1 MPSVFRARPV
11 LALALLALGGLSATS
26 ASAQPAEGYI
36 GPETSSEPQP
46 AVGAKSGRYGGG
58 GWSGDWRICA
68 EEGRRCTVRG
78 WGVVRYGARG
88 SFVYREVRNAS
99 LQCDNSMFG
108 DPAFGRQKRCEV
120 RLYDDGGWDGG
131 GDGGYGW
138 TRCARENET
147 CRVDGPATVRFGIDG
162 RYYER
167 RVRGGDVYCSIQTF
181 GDPAP
186 RERKACDVRYDAGG
200 GRPGGGGGWG
210 GGWNGGWTPCARE
223 NEVCRLPGP
232 ATVRY
237 GSERRFT
244 DQEVRG
250 GSVRCD
256 NRTFGDPAPG
266 EVKHCSFRTGGG
278 WQGGGPGSGPGNGWT
293 DCAAEG
299 GFCQFRGRRSVW
311 YGADDGRSMTRE
323 FRDGVSCT
331 NEAFGGDPAPRSRKR
346 CAIQRY

>member
-1 MPSVFRARPV
+1 MPSLSRARPA
-11 LALALLALGGLSATS
+11 LALALLALAGLSATS
-26 ASAQPAEGYI
+26 AAAQPADGYI

-58 GWSGDWRICA
+58 GWSGDWRLCA

-120 RLYDDGGWDGG
+120 RLYDDGGWGG
-131 GDGGYGW
+131 GDDDGYGW

-147 CRVDGPATVRFGIDG
+147 CRVDGPATVRFGING

-186 RERKACDVRYDAGG
+186 RERKVCELRYDGG
-200 GRPGGGGGWG
+200 GNW
-210 GGWNGGWTPCARE
+210 
-223 NEVCRLPGP
+223 
-232 ATVRY
+232 
-237 GSERRFT
+237 
-244 DQEVRG
+244 
-250 GSVRCD
+250 
-256 NRTFGDPAPG
+256 
-266 EVKHCSFRTGGG
+266 GGG
-278 WQGGGPGSGPGNGWT
+278 WQGGGPGGGWT
-293 DCAAEG
+293 ECAVEG
-299 GFCQFRGRRSVW
+299 GFCRFRGRRSVW
-311 YGADDGRSMTRE
+311 YGADDGRHVVRE
-323 FRDGVSCT
+323 FRDGVPCT
-331 NEAFGGDPAPRSRKR
+331 NEAFGTDPARRSPKR
-346 CAIQRY
+346 CAIQGY

>member
-1 MPSVFRARPV
+1 MPTVSRARPV
-11 LALALLALGGLSATS
+11 LVLALLALAGIFATS
-26 ASAQPAEGYI
+26 TSAQPADGYI

-46 AVGAKSGRYGGG
+46 AAEAKSGRYGGG
-58 GWSGDWRICA
+58 GWSGDWRVCA

-120 RLYDDGGWDGG
+120 RLYSDGGWGGG
-131 GDGGYGW
+131 GDDGYGW

-147 CRVDGPATVRFGIDG
+147 CRVNGPATVRFGIDG

-167 RVRGGDVYCSIQTF
+167 RVRGGDVNCSIQTF

-200 GRPGGGGGWG
+200 GQPGGGGWG
-210 GGWNGGWTPCARE
+210 GNWNGGWTPCARE
-223 NEVCRLPGP
+223 NETCRLPGP

-237 GSERRFT
+237 GVEGRYRYLDF
-244 DQEVRG
+244 RG
-250 GSVRCD
+250 GALRCD
-256 NRTFGDPAPG
+256 NATFGDPAPR
-266 EVKHCSFRTGGG
+266 EHKACDFRSGV
-278 WQGGGPGSGPGNGWT
+278 GGGPGSGAGAGWT
-293 DCAAEG
+293 ECAVEG
-299 GFCQFRGRRSVW
+299 GFCRFRGRRAVW
-311 YGADDGRSMTRE
+311 YGADEGRNVVRE
-323 FRDGVSCT
+323 FRDGVSCS
-331 NEAFGGDPAPRSRKR
+331 NEAFGTDPAPRARKR
-346 CAIQRY
+346 CRIEAY

>member
-1 MPSVFRARPV
+1 MPNVSRVHPA
-11 LALALLALGGLSATS
+11 LAFALLALAGVSATS
-26 ASAQPAEGYI
+26 ASAQPADGYI

-46 AVGAKSGRYGGG
+46 AIGAKSGRYGGG
-58 GWSGDWRICA
+58 GWSGDWRVCA

-108 DPAFGRQKRCEV
+108 DPAFGRQKRCEL
-120 RLYDDGGWDGG
+120 RLYDDGGWQGG
-131 GDGGYGW
+131 GDGDYGW

-147 CRVDGPATVRFGIDG
+147 CRVDGPATVRFGVDG

-186 RERKACDVRYDAGG
+186 RERKVCELRYDAGG

-232 ATVRY
+232 ATGGLKYVTASASLPRRLLPLRGPARATVEAKLAAPQY
-237 GSERRFT
+237 KVEIAVVAAVGANGLTDEDGAGAGEGEGRHERHRVELQNRHQGSDGLGPEDRQDRVHEEAEC
-244 DQEVRG
+244 QEL
-250 GSVRCD
+250 
-256 NRTFGDPAPG
+256 
-266 EVKHCSFRTGGG
+266 
-278 WQGGGPGSGPGNGWT
+278 
-293 DCAAEG
+293 
-299 GFCQFRGRRSVW
+299 
-311 YGADDGRSMTRE
+311 
-323 FRDGVSCT
+323 
-331 NEAFGGDPAPRSRKR
+331 NEPVEA
-346 CAIQRY
+346 

>member
-1 MPSVFRARPV
+1 MPRLSRVRPV
-11 LALALLALGGLSATS
+11 LFALALSALVATT
-26 ASAQPAEGYI
+26 ASAQPADGYI
-36 GPETSSEPQP
+36 GPETSAEPQP
-46 AVGAKSGRYGGG
+46 AVGAKSGRFGGG

-68 EEGRRCTVRG
+68 EEGRRCRVNG
-78 WGVVRYGARG
+78 WGVVRYGTQGRY
-88 SFVYREVRNAS
+88 VYREVRNAS

-108 DPAFGRQKRCEV
+108 DPAFGRQKRCEL
-120 RLYDDGGWDGG
+120 RLYDDGGWGGG
-131 GDGGYGW
+131 GDDGYGW

-147 CRVDGPATVRFGIDG
+147 CRVNGPATVRFGVDG

-200 GRPGGGGGWG
+200 GQPGGGGWG

-237 GSERRFT
+237 GSERRFHE
-244 DQEVRG
+244 QEFRG

-266 EVKHCSFRTGGG
+266 EVKHCSFRNGGG
-278 WQGGGPGSGPGNGWT
+278 WQGGGPGSGWT
-293 DCAAEG
+293 ECAQEG
-299 GFCQFRGRRSVW
+299 GFCSFRGRRTVW
-311 YGADDGRSMTRE
+311 YGAEDGRSVTRE

-331 NEAFGGDPAPRSRKR
+331 NEAFGNDPAPRARKR

>member
-1 MPSVFRARPV
+1 MSRVSRARP
-11 LALALLALGGLSATS
+11 ALALLALAGLFATT
-26 ASAQPAEGYI
+26 AAAQPADGYI

-46 AVGAKSGRYGGG
+46 SVAAKSGRSGGGWSG
-58 GWSGDWRICA
+58 GWSGDWRFCA

-120 RLYDDGGWDGG
+120 RLFDDGVWGG

-147 CRVDGPATVRFGIDG
+147 CRVNGPATVRFGIDG

-167 RVRGGDVYCSIQTF
+167 RVRGGDIFCSIQTF

-186 RERKACDVRYDAGG
+186 RERKVCDVRYD
-200 GRPGGGGGWG
+200 GGGWG
-210 GGWNGGWTPCARE
+210 GGDWGGGWSGGWTPCARE

-232 ATVRY
+232 AVVRY
-237 GSERRFT
+237 GTERRFVEQ
-244 DQEVRG
+244 DVRG

-256 NRTFGDPAPG
+256 NRTFGDPAPR
-266 EVKHCSFRTGGG
+266 ETKHCSFRSVGGG
-278 WQGGGPGSGPGNGWT
+278 WQGGGPGSGWT
-293 DCAAEG
+293 ECAVEG

-311 YGADDGRSMTRE
+311 YGADDGRGITRE
-323 FRDGVSCT
+323 FRDGVPCT
-331 NEAFGGDPAPRSRKR
+331 NEAFGSDPARREKKR